1 MYLHEISLI
10 IFQVLF
16 IYLFF
21 NNSIFNEKITNKI
34 IKVKYFTNIDLVVLN
49 VIIFLNLLILISVFS
64 VNSTYFFYFYI
75 LLIILALTKNFLKKI
90 KINFSYK
97 NVIILLLFFVLSLDL
112 AHELIF
118 GWDVQWFWYLKALNF
133 YQDQNFL
140 NLNKIPL
147 SGYPHLG
154 PYIWGFFWK
163 FPFNNYEYLG
173 RIAYIFFYILAIFSF
188 AETLKI
194 NNQLRSIFSLIIILA
209 TYNYNFFNGYSDIL
223 FFIFFLFAAKF
234 VNYLY
239 QSETKKNQF
248 PIIFSLLGIGNI
260 LLWTKY
266 EGIIFFMFL
275 IFSIIIFNKLIN
287 KKNKLILITS
297 CFFIILLRIVLLQIV
312 DVPAFDIESAHNPL
326 DALHFNLQEFYYR
339 IINILFFI
347 FVFLIQSPIYL
358 ITLPLMIISI
368 KLFKN
373 DPLNR
378 TLLLFTLL
386 VSGFLFVAYF
396 SRTEVIFI
404 AKYSMREVMN
414 SCSGIYLLV
423 ISNLFNKYLSNNK
436 NKYLE

>member
-75 LLIILALTKNFLKKI
+75 LLIILALTKNFLEKI

-209 TYNYNFFNGYSDIL
+209 TYNYNLFNGDSDIL
-223 FFIFFLFAAKF
+223 LFIFLLFAAKF

-260 LLWTKY
+260 LLWTKH
-266 EGIIFFMFL
+266 EGIVFFMFL

-297 CFFIILLRIVLLQIV
+297 CFFIILLRIVLLQIL
-312 DVPAFDIESAHNPL
+312 DVPVIDTEFSANPL
-326 DALHFNLQEFYYR
+326 DALHVNLQEFYYR
-339 IINILFFI
+339 ITNILFFI
-347 FVFLIQSPIYL
+347 FIFLIQSPIYL

-404 AKYSMREVMN
+404 AKYSMREIMN